1 MLFSSRSPRCFDHLY
16 IILLV
21 SHLSFTCTH
30 THTHTHT
37 HALYSQCLPYMIAMS
52 TDADPAIKIKADQQL
67 SDHTGRYGHIA
78 QVIYMDLGGASKL
91 MFSRNLNA
99 IQCVCGG
106 CCFWFAQTHLM
117 RGVKKSFEYQR
128 LVSGVSPCVCVCVYV
143 GGVYACVHVCS

>member
-1 MLFSSRSPRCFDHLY
+1 MY
-16 IILLV
+16 
-21 SHLSFTCTH
+21 TH

-99 IQCVCGG
+99 IQCVCVG

-128 LVSGVSPCVCVCVYV
+128 LVSGVSPCVFVCVCVCMCVCVGVYV
-143 GGVYACVHVCS
+143 GGCGCVCMYAHNIIHAHH